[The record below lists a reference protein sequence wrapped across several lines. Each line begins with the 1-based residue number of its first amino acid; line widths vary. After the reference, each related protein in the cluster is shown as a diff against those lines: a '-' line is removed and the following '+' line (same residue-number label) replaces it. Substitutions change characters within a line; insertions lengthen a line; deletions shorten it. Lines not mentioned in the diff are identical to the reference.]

1 MQDNWRKG
9 TNTVSVGVANLRGLL
24 LAAVVWAFAS
34 HTMAQARPPTA
45 PPTAASPSVTPSSQ
59 ELNPDARR
67 GARPA
72 ANNSDLFA
80 PPTAPPCPLSAST
93 LTFKLEAVDVVGS
106 SVSAQLV
113 KAAYGRLLG
122 TEIPVAKICDIR
134 DDLSLILFRRGRLA
148 RVEIPA
154 QTISGGHLR
163 IEVTEARIVA
173 VRVRGDIGPG
183 QDRVEAYLDRLR
195 GMTPFDLDT
204 AQRYLLL
211 ASDVPRV
218 HISAA
223 LRPSAEEQGAI
234 DLEVQLSRDPINE
247 LAAVQ
252 NTGSD
257 SVGPWGVLARVDLN
271 SFTSFG
277 ERTTLIAYDT
287 VPSRDQWIAKVVEE
301 ARFGSTGLMGR
312 VSLAYGQSRPGGQL
326 APLEL
331 HGESFVGTGEVR
343 YPIVRLPRESLYASA
358 GVDFVD
364 QTTAF
369 PGGDVLAD
377 DKLRVLWTKL
387 NGDFTRTL
395 GHQIG
400 LSGNAELEV
409 RKGFEALGASKA
421 GDPGLSR
428 LQGRPDAWLVRFDGE
443 SHLAWRW
450 LDLGVRAQAQY
461 SDRPLLAYEEMAVGD
476 LTIGRGYEPGILSGD
491 REASAEGKV
500 QIRPLEVFKGV
511 TVSPFVFYDVGKVSN
526 LDLGSQDRILRSE
539 GVGLDLR
546 LPFGVQAQVAY
557 AHPFDRPFPSSPD
570 RPAQRL
576 LVQLV
581 IAR

>member
-1 MQDNWRKG
+1 M
-9 TNTVSVGVANLRGLL
+9 
-24 LAAVVWAFAS
+24 WALAS
-34 HTMAQARPPTA
+34 HALAQAKPPAGA
-45 PPTAASPSVTPSSQ
+45 PPAAASNVTPSSQ
-59 ELNPDARR
+59 ELNPAARR

-72 ANNSDLFA
+72 SNNSDLFA
-80 PPTAPPCPLSAST
+80 PPTAPPCPLSTST
-93 LTFKLEAVDVVGS
+93 LSFKLEAVDVVGS
-106 SVSAQLV
+106 SISAADV
-113 KAAYGRLLG
+113 RASYGRLVG
-122 TEIPVAKICDIR
+122 TEIPVAKICEIR
-134 DDLSLILFRRGRLA
+134 DQLSLILFRHGRLA

-154 QTISGGHLR
+154 QTIASGRLR

-218 HISAA
+218 RVSAA
-223 LRPSAEEQGAI
+223 LRPSAEGQGAI

-252 NTGSD
+252 NSGSD
-257 SVGPWGVLARVDLN
+257 SLGPWGVLGRVDLN

-277 ERTTLIAYDT
+277 ERTTLIGYST
-287 VPSRDQWIAKVVEE
+287 VPNNEQWIVQAVEE
-301 ARFGSTGLMGR
+301 ARFGSSGLMGR

-331 HGESFVGTGEVR
+331 HGKSFVGTGEIR
-343 YPIVRLPRESLYASA
+343 YPLVRLRRESLYVAA
-358 GVDFVD
+358 GVDFID

-377 DKLRVLWTKL
+377 DKLRVVWTRL
-387 NGDFTRTL
+387 NGDFNRQL
-395 GHQIG
+395 GHD
-400 LSGNAELEV
+400 LAFSANAELEA
-409 RKGFEALGASKA
+409 RKGVSALGASKV

-450 LDLGVRAQAQY
+450 LDFGLRAQAQY
-461 SDRPLLAYEEMAVGD
+461 TDRPLLAYEEMAVGD
-476 LTIGRGYEPGILSGD
+476 LTIGRGYEPAILSGD
-491 REASAEGKV
+491 RETSAEAKLQVRPLQVLKGVSLSPFGFYDIGKV
-500 QIRPLEVFKGV
+500 
-511 TVSPFVFYDVGKVSN
+511 DN
-526 LDLGSQDRILRSE
+526 LDIGSQSRILRSV
-539 GVGLDLR
+539 GVGVDVR
-546 LPFGVQAQVAY
+546 LPFGIQGQIAY
-557 AHPFDRPFPSSPD
+557 AHPFDRPFPTALE

>member
-1 MQDNWRKG
+1 VQDNGRKA
-9 TNTVSVGVANLRGLL
+9 TNTVSVGVANLREIL
-24 LAAVVWAFAS
+24 LAAVIWALAS
-34 HTMAQARPPTA
+34 HALAQARPAA
-45 PPTAASPSVTPSSQ
+45 PPTTAASTSVTPSSQ

-72 ANNSDLFA
+72 SNNSDLFA
-80 PPTAPPCPLSAST
+80 PPTAPPCPLSTST

-106 SVSAQLV
+106 SISAQVV
-113 KAAYGRLLG
+113 KAAYSRLLG

-154 QTISGGHLR
+154 QTISGGRLR

-183 QDRVEAYLDRLR
+183 QDRVEAYLDKLR

-218 HISAA
+218 RVTAA
-223 LRPSAEEQGAI
+223 LRPSAEGQGAI

-252 NTGSD
+252 NSGSD
-257 SVGPWGVLARVDLN
+257 SLGPWGALARVDLN

-287 VPSRDQWIAKVVEE
+287 IPSRDQWIAQLVEE
-301 ARFGSTGLMGR
+301 ARFGSSGLMGR

-331 HGESFVGTGEVR
+331 HGQSFVGTGELR
-343 YPIVRLPRESLYASA
+343 YPIVRLRRESLYAAA
-358 GVDFVD
+358 GVDFID

-377 DKLRVLWTKL
+377 DKLRVVWTRL
-387 NGDFTRTL
+387 SGDFTREL
-395 GHQIG
+395 GHRIG
-400 LSGNAELEV
+400 LAANGELEA
-409 RKGFEALGASKA
+409 RKGFTALGASRA

-443 SHLAWRW
+443 SHLTWRW
-450 LDLGVRAQAQY
+450 FDLGLRAQAQY

-476 LTIGRGYEPGILSGD
+476 LTIGRGYEPAILSGD
-491 REASAEGKV
+491 REASAEGKL
-500 QIRPLEVFKGV
+500 QIRPLQVFKGV
-511 TVSPFVFYDVGKVSN
+511 TLSPFAFYDIGKVSN

-539 GVGLDLR
+539 GVGLDVR
-546 LPFGVQAQVAY
+546 LPFGVQAQIAY
-557 AHPFDRPFPSSPD
+557 AHPFDRPFPTSLD

-581 IAR
+581 VAR

>member
-1 MQDNWRKG
+1 M
-9 TNTVSVGVANLRGLL
+9 
-24 LAAVVWAFAS
+24 WAFAG
-34 HTMAQARPPTA
+34 HALAQARPPVA
-45 PPTAASPSVTPSSQ
+45 PPVGPTPGVDRVGAAPSSQ
-59 ELNPDARR
+59 ELNPEERR

-80 PPTAPPCPLSAST
+80 PPTAPPCPLATST

-106 SVSAQLV
+106 SVSAEVV

-122 TEIPVAKICDIR
+122 TVIPVAKICDIR
-134 DDLSLILFRRGRLA
+134 DELSLILFRRGRLA

-154 QTISGGHLR
+154 QTISGGRLK

-218 HISAA
+218 HVSAA
-223 LRPSAEEQGAI
+223 LRPSAEGQGAI
-234 DLEVQLSRDPINE
+234 DLEVQLSRDPVNE
-247 LAAVQ
+247 LVAVQ

-257 SVGPWGVLARVDLN
+257 SLGPWGALARVDLN

-277 ERTTLIAYDT
+277 ERTTLIGYRT
-287 VPSRDQWIAKVVEE
+287 VPNDEQWIAQVVEE
-301 ARFGSTGLMGR
+301 ARFGSSGLMGR

-331 HGESFVGTGEVR
+331 HGTSFVGTGEVR
-343 YPIVRLPRESLYASA
+343 YPIIRLRRESLYAAA
-358 GVDFVD
+358 GVDFID
-364 QTTAF
+364 QTTTF

-377 DKLRVLWTKL
+377 DKLRVVWTKL
-387 NGDFTRTL
+387 NGDFTREL

-400 LSGNAELEV
+400 LSGNAELEA
-409 RKGFEALGASKA
+409 RKGFSALGASKA

-443 SHLAWRW
+443 SHLTWRW
-450 LDLGVRAQAQY
+450 LDVGARVQAQY
-461 SDRPLLAYEEMAVGD
+461 TDRPLLAYEEMAVGD
-476 LTIGRGYEPGILSGD
+476 LTIGRGYEPAILSGD
-491 REASAEGKV
+491 REASAEGKLQV
-500 QIRPLEVFKGV
+500 RPLEVLKGV
-511 TVSPFVFYDVGKVSN
+511 TVSPFCFYDIGYIDN
-526 LDLGSQDRILRSE
+526 LDLGSQSRTLRSA

-557 AHPFDRPFPSSPD
+557 AHPFDKPFPTSPD

>member
-1 MQDNWRKG
+1 M
-9 TNTVSVGVANLRGLL
+9 SVRGVILRETL
-24 LAAVVWAFAS
+24 LAVLLWVFAS
-34 HTMAQARPPTA
+34 HALAQARPPGG
-45 PPTAASPSVTPSSQ
+45 PPPAASPSVTPSSQ
-59 ELNPDARR
+59 ELNPEERR

-72 ANNSDLFA
+72 RANSDLFA
-80 PPTAPPCPLSAST
+80 PPSASPCPLASST
-93 LTFKLEAVDVVGS
+93 LSFKLEAVDVVGS
-106 SVSAQLV
+106 SIDAKAVR
-113 KAAYGRLLG
+113 AAYGRYLG

-134 DDLSLILFRRGRLA
+134 DQLSLILFRRGRLA

-154 QTISGGHLR
+154 QTISNGRLR

-183 QDRVEAYLDRLR
+183 QDRVEAYLDKLR

-218 HISAA
+218 RVSAA
-223 LRPSAEEQGAI
+223 LRPSAEGQGAI
-234 DLEVQLSRDPINE
+234 DLEVQLSRDPVNE

-252 NTGSD
+252 NSGSD
-257 SVGPWGVLARVDLN
+257 SLGPWGVLGRVDLN

-277 ERTTLIAYDT
+277 ERTTLIGYRT
-287 VPSRDQWIAKVVEE
+287 VPEDEQWIAQLVEE
-301 ARFGSTGLMGR
+301 ARFGSSGLMGR

-331 HGESFVGTGEVR
+331 RGKSFVGTGEIR
-343 YPIVRLPRESLYASA
+343 YPIIRLRRESLYVAT
-358 GVDFVD
+358 GVDFIN
-364 QTTAF
+364 QITAF

-377 DKLRVLWTKL
+377 DKLRIAWARI
-387 NGDFTRTL
+387 NGDFNREL
-395 GHQIG
+395 GAQLG
-400 LSGNAELEV
+400 LSGNGEMEV

-421 GDPGLSR
+421 GDQGLSR

-443 SHLAWRW
+443 SHLTYRW
-450 LDLGVRAQAQY
+450 LDFGVRAQAQY

-476 LTIGRGYEPGILSGD
+476 LTIGRGYEPAILSGD
-491 REASAEGKV
+491 REASLEGKLQV
-500 QIRPLEVFKGV
+500 RPLLVLKGV
-511 TVSPFVFYDVGKVSN
+511 TLSPFAFYDISKVSN
-526 LDLGSQDRILRSE
+526 LDLGSQDRILRSA
-539 GVGLDLR
+539 GIGLDAR
-546 LPFGVQAQVAY
+546 LPFGIQAQIAY
-557 AHPFDRPFPSSPD
+557 AHPFDRPFPTSTD